1 MTGFARASVLT
12 VLVAALVVLAG
23 CGDTG
28 TQGDGTPTATG
39 VEQLETTPGNAE
51 GANPNSPANGTN
63 QDAAP
68 DQTPDEPEDDP
79 SGDGDGT
86 AQPTGDAASNGTANG
101 TATAAAAS

>member
-51 GANPNSPANGTN
+51 GANPDSPADGTN

-68 DQTPDEPEDDP
+68 DQTPDEPGDDP
-79 SGDGDGT
+79 S
-86 AQPTGDAASNGTANG
+86 GDAASNGTANG